1 MTYSFDTSG
10 LADGWRRYYPR
21 TTFPTVW
28 ENIESLIAERRAVAS
43 DEVLHEL
50 EAKDDDLLEWAR
62 HQDGLFVPADE
73 GIQIVVR
80 QIMDEHGGLVDAQ
93 RGRSQADPFVIA
105 VAVVHGAAVVTGEV
119 PTRNPANPKIPDVC
133 EAMGVR
139 CLRFLDLL
147 AEEGWVY

>member
-10 LADGWRRYYPR
+10 LLDGWRRYYPVA
-21 TTFPTVW
+21 TFPTIW
-28 ENIESLIAERRAVAS
+28 ENVESLIAAGRGVAS

-62 HQDGLFVPADE
+62 QQDRLFVPATDD
-73 GIQIVVR
+73 IQVVVR
-80 QIMDEHGGLVDAQ
+80 RIMEEHGGLVDPQ

-105 VAVVHGAAVVTGEV
+105 VAAVHGAAVVTGEM

-133 EAMGVR
+133 GAMGIECVS
-139 CLRFLDLL
+139 FLDLL
-147 AEEGWVY
+147 TEEGWVY